1 MMSADIKKLQA
12 QQEAQ
17 AMELQRL
24 KMNQARQ
31 NQQPYYPQPDD
42 DRRYTHQETV
52 VDEPQYNTVDEQNAM
67 IEAITQRVT
76 QQVTNNVQAHQNA
89 VKGVDNRMERL
100 IKKYPGIQDD
110 DHPITKQARDEYQR
124 ISKENPGLI
133 STDKGAAYELAVETA
148 ASTLGI
154 RPANQEYNPMQDY
167 TLSANGNQNLS
178 RRTSKSGNF
187 LTPKILANFEVL
199 AKNHPD
205 FNMDPSTPQ
214 GKKNLEELNEYSERY
229 RANVDESHIRYK

>member
-1 MMSADIKKLQA
+1 MSADELRRIKA
-12 QQEAQ
+12 NQEAQ

-24 KMNQARQ
+24 KRQ
-31 NQQPYYPQPDD
+31 QQVQNYNNQPYVPQPDPQ
-42 DRRYTHQETV
+42 YTHHETV
-52 VDEPQYNTVDEQNAM
+52 VTDEYNQVDEQNAM

-76 QQVTNNVQAHQNA
+76 QNVTQNVNAYQNA

-110 DHPITKQARDEYQR
+110 DHPITKQARDEYAR

-133 STDKGAAYELAVETA
+133 SSDKGAAYELAVETA
-148 ASTLGI
+148 AATLGV

-167 TLSANGNQNLS
+167 TLSAGGNQNLQK
-178 RRTSKSGNF
+178 RTSRSGNF
-187 LTPKILANFEVL
+187 LTPKILANFEVF

-205 FNMDPSTPQ
+205 FSIDPSTPQ
-214 GKKNLEELNEYSERY
+214 GKKNLEELNEYSERF
-229 RANVDESHIRYK
+229 RANQDESHLKYK

>member
-1 MMSADIKKLQA
+1 MSADEIRRIKA
-12 QQEAQ
+12 NQEAQ

-24 KMNQARQ
+24 KMQSQRQ
-31 NQQPYYPQPDD
+31 NMNQPYVPSPPEQ
-42 DRRYTHQETV
+42 YTQHETV
-52 VDEPQYNTVDEQNAM
+52 VHDEYNAVDEQNAM
-67 IEAITQRVT
+67 IEAITQKVT
-76 QQVTNNVQAHQNA
+76 QQVTNNVAAYQNA

-110 DHPITKQARDEYQR
+110 DHPITKQARDEYAR

-148 ASTLGI
+148 AATLGV

-167 TLSANGNQNLS
+167 TLSAGGGQNLQ

>member
-1 MMSADIKKLQA
+1 MSADTIRKLQA

-17 AMELQRL
+17 AMELQRM
-24 KMNQARQ
+24 KMQQARQ
-31 NQQPYYPQPDD
+31 NQQPYTPQPDPQE
-42 DRRYTHQETV
+42 YVHETV
-52 VDEPQYNTVDEQNAM
+52 INEPEYNMVDQQQAM
-67 IEAITQRVT
+67 IEAITNRVT

-89 VKGVDNRMERL
+89 IKGVDNRMERL

-110 DHPITKQARDEYQR
+110 DHPITKQARDEYAR
-124 ISKENPGLI
+124 ISRENPGLI

-148 ASTLGI
+148 AATLGV

-167 TLSANGNQNLS
+167 TLSAGGSQNLQ

-187 LTPKILANFEVL
+187 LTPKILANFEVF

-205 FNMDPSTPQ
+205 FSIDPSTPQ
-214 GKKNLEELNEYSERY
+214 GKKNLEELNEYSERF
-229 RANVDESHIRYK
+229 RANQDESHLKYK